1 MKYPKFLEKGDTV
14 YVTAPSDGNS
24 ENIDYIRLD
33 RAKKA
38 LEQRGYIV
46 KETDSVRSSKNA
58 RSAPAKVRA
67 EEFMHAYK
75 NGNIVFSAKGGD
87 FLMEMLS
94 LVDFDSIVKK
104 PAWFQGYS
112 DNTSLGFVLST
123 MYDIASVYCNN
134 FNDFAMENWHQSLE
148 NNMRILEGKNISQSS
163 FDMYQN
169 GFFKGETGKEGYNLT
184 DKVKLNMMNEEDEG
198 RPIKMSGRLIG
209 GCLDVLLNLCGTRFD
224 AVNDFVNKYKEDG
237 IIWFL
242 ESFSLASE
250 DIERG
255 LWQLGEAGWFEN
267 VHGFIFGREAFFS
280 TFTDTDYRQALKYAL
295 TKYKVPVI
303 MNADI
308 GHKPPQFTMIN
319 GAFADVEY
327 CNNRMKLDISCR

>member
-1 MKYPKFLEKGDTV
+1 MKYPKFLEKNDKV

-46 KETDSVRSSKNA
+46 EETASVRSSENA
-58 RSAPAKVRA
+58 RSAPAAVRA
-67 EEFMHAYK
+67 KEFTDAYM
-75 NGNIVFSAKGGD
+75 NADVVFSAKGGD

-94 LVDFDSIVKK
+94 EVDFEAISKK
-104 PAWFQGYS
+104 ATWFQGYS
-112 DNTSLGFVLST
+112 DNTSLAFILTSK
-123 MYDIASVYCNN
+123 YDIASVYCNN
-134 FNDFAMENWHQSLE
+134 FNDFSMENWHVSIE
-148 NNMRILEGKNISQSS
+148 NNMDILEGRKVTQRS

-169 GFFKGETGKEGYNLT
+169 GFFKGESGKEGYNLT
-184 DKVKLNMMNEEDEG
+184 DKVCLNMLDDKDEAAG
-198 RPIKMSGRLIG
+198 VKMSGRLIG

-224 AVNDFVNKYKEDG
+224 AVNNFAGKYKEDG
-237 IIWFL
+237 IIWYM
-242 ESFSLASE
+242 ESFSLSSE

-255 LWQLGEAGWFEN
+255 LWQLAEAGWFDY
-267 VHGFIFGREAFFS
+267 VKGFIFGREAFFS
-280 TFTDTDYRQALKYAL
+280 TFTDTDYRQALKDSL
-295 TKYKVPVI
+295 SKYNVPVI

-327 CNNRMKLDISCR
+327 CNHKMKLDISCR